1 MKADISKDRFDA
13 TKHYSGVVMQQGRVQ
28 LDSDWNEQLGIERHR
43 EKTLTCDVVGLTGAP
58 AHQPG
63 FQIASPDGKSLTI
76 GKGRFYAGG
85 WLCENES
92 TLDYRQQPDFPN
104 APDPIAALTAA
115 QTTTAIVYLDV
126 WQRHLTG
133 IDDPGILEPALGGAD
148 TTTRLKTTWQVR
160 VLPVKP
166 ANAGQLSCGDGA
178 TEWDTLVADPTGRLS
193 ARAQPV
199 APTDSPCLLPP
210 GAGYRRLENQLY
222 RIEVH
227 KPGTDGSAT
236 FKWSR
241 DNGSVA
247 TAIEKVNGLELTV
260 HDLGR
265 DAVLGF
271 ASGQWVEI
279 LDDAVESSGQPGFLA
294 QIDRVDE
301 SARLVVL
308 KTASPAVDPARHAKL
323 RRWDSAGDTPISIPA
338 TNGGFVAL
346 EDGVEVK
353 FEAGT
358 YRTGDY
364 WLVPARTVT
373 GNVDWPF
380 ATPQRPAGVAHA
392 YARLAVLTLAGN
404 ALGTQ
409 DCRSIFAPIAEVPPA
424 LHITG
429 LNWVNDDVM
438 PQLQLQ
444 NNGLQITLDG
454 ALTPPPTPPQG
465 ASPAM
470 MVVTAVTPLPLKSI
484 VATADPSIN
493 LSITTVLN
501 GDVTF
506 PTPNVILWKPAQ
518 NGAEMSNLFN
528 FLIGQQ
534 VARVRFRVVLK
545 GGALWNDPGNAP
557 LRYLD
562 GYAVGQPGFR
572 GDGSPRVDLLLPSGV
587 ARRSSDFESWFYVQ
601 LQLPVASLSAIALAP
616 AVVNAGGSVQGT
628 ITLDHPAP
636 AAGFPVTL
644 TSSAPQ
650 AVVTS
655 PVNVPPGQVQ
665 AVFNFKTTAPASTV
679 SVLLSASAGAVT
691 KQATFTIQVVSV
703 SIAPAEVTIFQGHGQ
718 QFSASVSG
726 AADTSVTWSVQEANG
741 GSVNTS
747 GLFIPSAIGDFHVV
761 ATSVADPSKK
771 AVATVHVKAK
781 PKDKEKEKEVEKLRV
796 AEKVTA
802 EKLVVAERIAVGRV
816 VQGASMLPAVLHSVP
831 PGGNSTG
838 AAPLG
843 RAFIRAEKRPDVTPG
858 QRTG

>member
-28 LDSDWNEQLGIERHR
+28 LDSDWNEQLGIERHL

-58 AHQPG
+58 VHQPG
-63 FQIASPDGKSLTI
+63 FQIASPDGKSLTV

-85 WLCENES
+85 WLCENEN
-92 TLDYRQQPDFPN
+92 TVDFRQQPDFPN
-104 APDPIAALTAA
+104 APDPVAAMTAA

-126 WQRHLTG
+126 WQRHVTG

-160 VLPVKP
+160 LLPVKP
-166 ANAGQLSCGDGA
+166 ANAGQLSCGDTA
-178 TEWDTLVADPTGRLS
+178 SEWDALIASPTGKLS

-227 KPGTDGSAT
+227 KPGADGTAT

-241 DNGSVA
+241 DNGSVV
-247 TAIEKVNGLELTV
+247 TAIDKVNGLELTV

-271 ASGQWVEI
+271 ASGQWVEV
-279 LDDAVESSGQPGFLA
+279 LDDAIELSGQPGALV

-301 SARLVVL
+301 AARLVVL
-308 KTASPAVDPARHAKL
+308 KTAPPAVDPARHAKL
-323 RRWDSAGDTPISIPA
+323 RRWDSAADAVIATPA
-338 TNGGFVAL
+338 ANGGFVAL
-346 EDGVEVK
+346 EEGVEVR

-373 GNVDWPF
+373 GNVEWPF

-409 DCRSIFAPIAEVPPA
+409 DCRSLFAPIAEVPPA

-454 ALTPPPTPPQG
+454 ALTPPAPAPQG

-484 VATADPSIN
+484 VPTADPGIT
-493 LSITTVLN
+493 LPITTVLN
-501 GDVTF
+501 GDVSF
-506 PTPNVILWKPAQ
+506 PSPNVILWRPAQ

-545 GGALWNDPGNAP
+545 GGALWNDPGNGP

-562 GYAVGQPGFR
+562 GYAAGQPGFR
-572 GDGSPRVDLLLPSGV
+572 ADGSPRIDLQFPSGV

-601 LQLPVASLSAIALAP
+601 LQLPVAALSGIVLSP
-616 AVVNAGGSVQGT
+616 VVVNAGGSVQGT

-644 TSSAPQ
+644 ASSAPQ
-650 AVVTS
+650 AVVAS
-655 PVNVPPGQVQ
+655 PVTVPPGQVQ
-665 AVFNFKTTAPASTV
+665 AIFNFKTTAPASTL
-679 SVLLSASAGAVT
+679 SVLLTASAGNVT
-691 KQATFTIQVVSV
+691 KQATLTIQVVTV

-718 QFSASVSG
+718 QFSASVAG
-726 AADTSVTWSVQEANG
+726 AADGTVTWTVQEPNG

-747 GLFIPSAIGDFHVV
+747 GLYIPSAVGDFHVV
-761 ATSVADPSKK
+761 ATSAADPSKR
-771 AVATVHVKAK
+771 AVATVHVRAK
-781 PKDKEKEKEVEKLRV
+781 PKDKEKEKEVEKLRTV
-796 AEKVTA
+796 EKINV
-802 EKLVVAERIAVGRV
+802 EKLAAAERIAIGDVIR
-816 VQGASMLPAVLHSVP
+816 GAAGAPAVLRSVP
-831 PGGNSTG
+831 AAAADAG
-838 AAPLG
+838 AVAPG
-843 RAFIRAEKRPDVTPG
+843 RAFIRSDLRPAVTPTR
-858 QRTG
+858 RTG